1 MFEALLS
8 LIELGPNHP
17 ELARLCFQPAVSHF
31 HPVVPG
37 TPCGSVILGHRQS
50 LDPQH
55 LGMLKACH
63 QMRVGLEEY
72 GLLDLAA
79 SVAAPGSRLKTF
91 DGLGSMVIPES
102 MKALLAADGVSIL
115 ARA

>member
-8 LIELGPNHP
+8 LIELGPGHP
-17 ELARLCFQPAVSHF
+17 ELARLCFQPTVLHF

-37 TPCGSVILGHRQS
+37 TPHGSVILGHGQS

-79 SVAAPGSRLKTF
+79 SVAAVIEALQWQLLEVSLKPLMGW
-91 DGLGSMVIPES
+91 DQW
-102 MKALLAADGVSIL
+102 
-115 ARA
+115 